1 MLEWLKRHAWK
12 VCKRQKRF
20 QGSNPCLSAKTL
32 QGFCKVFFLF
42 LIKKTCK
49 FAYYTFFLLLCAVLW
64 KAWKC
69 IE

>member
-1 MLEWLKRHAWK
+1 
-12 VCKRQKRF
+12 
-20 QGSNPCLSAKTL
+20 L